1 GEEVFR
7 RHFDKVVDGLL
18 SLKVPSVGAKLVK
31 IELKSAAIP
40 LSLAEV
46 EVYGSKRTPKKL
58 SNIALTKETRQSST
72 DYNGFSR
79 LAVDG
84 NKNGDYGHHSVTH
97 TKGDSP
103 SWWEIDLAQ
112 TEELEKLIIYNRTD
126 AEIQRLS
133 NFDIIIYDS
142 NNHEVFKQHIDSLES
157 NNLSIDLKGLKGKK
171 VRISLRNAG
180 IPLSLA
186 EVEVYTYK

>member
-1 GEEVFR
+1 
-7 RHFDKVVDGLL
+7 
-18 SLKVPSVGAKLVK
+18 
-31 IELKSAAIP
+31 
-40 LSLAEV
+40 
-46 EVYGSKRTPKKL
+46 
-58 SNIALTKETRQSST
+58 
-72 DYNGFSR
+72 
-79 LAVDG
+79 
-84 NKNGDYGHHSVTH
+84 
-97 TKGDSP
+97 DSP

-142 NNHEVFKQHIDSLES
+142 NDYEVFTQHIDSLES

>member
-1 GEEVFR
+1 M
-7 RHFDKVVDGLL
+7 L

-84 NKNGDYGHHSVTH
+84 NKNGDYGHHS
-97 TKGDSP
+97 
-103 SWWEIDLAQ
+103 
-112 TEELEKLIIYNRTD
+112 
-126 AEIQRLS
+126 
-133 NFDIIIYDS
+133 
-142 NNHEVFKQHIDSLES
+142 LES

>member
-1 GEEVFR
+1 MLNHTIF
-7 RHFDKVVDGLL
+7 LL
-18 SLKVPSVGAKLVK
+18 FFCFFH
-31 IELKSAAIP
+31 
-40 LSLAEV
+40 
-46 EVYGSKRTPKKL
+46 T
-58 SNIALTKETRQSST
+58 T
-72 DYNGFSR
+72 D
-79 LAVDG
+79 D
-84 NKNGDYGHHSVTH
+84 
-97 TKGDSP
+97 
-103 SWWEIDLAQ
+103 
-112 TEELEKLIIYNRTD
+112 
-126 AEIQRLS
+126 